1 MSGENRLGRLA
12 WFTWIHPSLNSN
24 PVISDANPYVLSA
37 VSPCLGPVPW
47 LTSSRTY
54 LHILK
59 FQTSIRT
66 NFLKVNCPEPAVVYF
81 QGMNF
86 GLQSRLLPTSFLL
99 LKVIYD
105 GILLR
110 HKKECTWVSSSEVDV
125 CIWVS
130 SNEVGEPTQSEVS
143 QKKKNKYCILTH
155 SRWNLERWYWWTY
168 LEGSNGDKDT
178 ENRHVD
184 MGRGEEEEGR
194 IYGESK
200 METCILPYV
209 K

>member
-1 MSGENRLGRLA
+1 MPSHPHQHLELGIISPDSFMSGENRLGRLA
-12 WFTWIHPSLNSN
+12 WFAWIHPSLNSN

-66 NFLKVNCPEPAVVYF
+66 NFLKVNCPEPTVVYF
-81 QGMNF
+81 QGMNV

-99 LKVIYD
+99 LKVIYN

-110 HKKECTWVSSSEVDV
+110 HKKECTWVSSSEVD
-125 CIWVS
+125 
-130 SNEVGEPTQSEVS
+130 EPRVLS
-143 QKKKNKYCILTH
+143 QFQWSGCLH
-155 SRWNLERWYWWTY
+155 LSQF
-168 LEGSNGDKDT
+168 
-178 ENRHVD
+178 
-184 MGRGEEEEGR
+184 
-194 IYGESK
+194 
-200 METCILPYV
+200 
-209 K
+209 